1 MRRVHLVLLIGF
13 WSLAAT
19 AAEPESRQ
27 LPGITKWQGP
37 FKETLIVKYA
47 DYSDGV
53 ACYVYIPKS
62 VGSSL
67 NCEQIPCSTNFSGD
81 IGSISCVKVAE
92 KQDKKK

>member
-1 MRRVHLVLLIGF
+1 MRKVRLVLLIGLL
-13 WSLAAT
+13 SLAAT

-27 LPGITKWQGP
+27 LPGITEWQGP

-53 ACYVYIPKS
+53 ACYLYIPKS

-67 NCEQIPCSTNFSGD
+67 NCGRGPCSTHFSGD
-81 IGSISCVKVAE
+81 IGSISCVKVTE
-92 KQDKKK
+92 KGGKKK